1 MHGET
6 EYMVWLDFLPTVRG
20 DGQKK
25 SKVCP
30 GRKAQDPTG
39 EERTW
44 VVRTLKGRVIFE
56 AVYIRSRI

>member
-1 MHGET
+1 
-6 EYMVWLDFLPTVRG
+6 MVDFLSTVWG

-30 GRKAQDPTG
+30 EGRAQDPTG

-44 VVRTLKGRVIFE
+44 VVRTLKERVIFE
-56 AVYIRSRI
+56 AV